1 MAFTDTQTKALA
13 AKLPERH
20 VKTRVH
26 NGEQRHYV
34 EGWHVIAEANRIFGY
49 DAWDRQ
55 TIELKSLG
63 QTTVDYRFIST
74 YLARVRIT
82 VRAGPVVIVREGVG
96 TGHGRAF
103 TAGEAHE
110 VAMKSAETDAM
121 KRALATFGNP
131 FGLALY
137 DSEQRGVRPERK
149 RATKSEPAETR
160 AWVLVDP
167 DGKEAG
173 QWAEPTAFCGALKR
187 ALRDAPGE
195 KERMAW
201 WQANSA
207 VLEALRLAHPDLVT
221 RRGLHYVD
229 ALAALC
235 RAPGSANQAPAD
247 GTSAE
252 ETQGDTSPAP
262 TTADP
267 IRLRDKEHLRLVAGQ
282 PCLVCGRQPAEAHHL
297 RFAQPRAMSRKPGD
311 QFTVPLCRLHHRA
324 LHDAGDEQAWWRER
338 TIDPMVEAERLWAM
352 SRPAAKAS

>member
-1 MAFTDTQTKALA
+1 MTFSDTQTKALS

-20 VKTRVH
+20 IRTRIH

-34 EGWHVIAEANRIFGY
+34 EGWHVIAEANRIFGF

-55 TIELKSLG
+55 TIELKPLG
-63 QTTVDYRFIST
+63 QTTTDYRFQTS
-74 YLARVRIT
+74 YLARVRVT
-82 VRAGPVVIVREGVG
+82 VRAGSVVIVREGVG

-121 KRALATFGNP
+121 KRALSTFGNP

-137 DSEQRGVRPERK
+137 DSEQRGVRSARKKPSEAPEV
-149 RATKSEPAETR
+149 R

-167 DGKEAG
+167 EGKEVG
-173 QWAEPTAFCGALKR
+173 QWAEPSAFCGALKR
-187 ALRDAPGE
+187 ALREAPGE

-207 VLEALRLAHPDLVT
+207 ALEALRPAHPDLVT

-235 RAPGSANQAPAD
+235 RAADSTSQAPAEM
-247 GTSAE
+247 APAV
-252 ETQGDTSPAP
+252 ETQDEAR
-262 TTADP
+262 AAVDP
-267 IRLRDKEHLRLVAGQ
+267 IRLRDKEHLRLVAGE

-311 QFTVPLCRLHHRA
+311 QFTVPLCRLHHRE
-324 LHDAGDEQAWWRER
+324 LHDRGDEEAWWRER
-338 TIDPMVEAERLWAM
+338 SIDPMDEAGRLWAL
-352 SRPAAKAS
+352 SRPAVQAS